1 MRNTLFAVFLYGQNI
16 PGRRYLTALVVEEAV
31 RQLIPRISFLEIVT
45 RPDSIL
51 LSCDPSETEQT
62 IHAALSAL
70 FGCTSV
76 VIEIESLRRII
87 TAAQS
92 ALQAIG
98 QPTFP
103 PYRLNCEDAEWEWCV
118 VLCSEPLP
126 LKISEERCLGTPS
139 AEKVVPIAILNSR
152 ALLARKRMRNSS
164 GTRIMTGAVLIKPWE
179 RALKANGVTLNCLTS
194 RVLNQIERVVLAAE
208 KHLADGNSGASL
220 APEHH
225 AAR

>member
-1 MRNTLFAVFLYGQNI
+1 MRNTLFAAFLYGQNI
-16 PGRRYLTALVVEEAV
+16 PGRRYLTALFVEEAV
-31 RQLIPRISFLEIVT
+31 RQLTPRISFLEIVT

-62 IHAALSAL
+62 IRAALSAV

-98 QPTFP
+98 QPAFP

-126 LKISEERCLGTPS
+126 LRISEEQCLGTPS
-139 AEKVVPIAILNSR
+139 ARKVVPIAILNSR

-194 RVLNQIERVVLAAE
+194 RVLNQVERVVLAAE
-208 KHLADGNSGASL
+208 KRWLTGTVVPA
-220 APEHH
+220 
-225 AAR
+225 